1 MQAHEKRIMLDVKLI
16 ADGAFA
22 LVQCVIKI

>member
-1 MQAHEKRIMLDVKLI
+1 MVLSLPLRFAIASSSTWHVI

-22 LVQCVIKI
+22 LVR